1 MGPDH
6 ASQLTV
12 PSSLNQ
18 MTQQNAICKGL
29 FHATAVAQINTLLL
43 QPLHQPCMAPYNTS
57 HIGMESIHVVLLVLL
72 YAACGS
78 VLHPLHEDSVVWGSG
93 QPCQY
98 TPGSPQLDSHVSFA
112 AQTFSSMLM
121 FGSLACLLEHPEQ
134 VHLQDKRWSAAA
146 AL

>member
-1 MGPDH
+1 MR
-6 ASQLTV
+6 
-12 PSSLNQ
+12 
-18 MTQQNAICKGL
+18 
-29 FHATAVAQINTLLL
+29 LLL
-43 QPLHQPCMAPYNTS
+43 PKSIPFCCSHSTS
-57 HIGMESIHVVLLVLL
+57 PAWPHTTPHTLAWESIHVVLLALL

-121 FGSLACLLEHPEQ
+121 LGSLACLLEHPEQ

-146 AL
+146 AV

>member
-43 QPLHQPCMAPYNTS
+43 QPFHQSCMAPGNTS
-57 HIGMESIHVVLLVLL
+57 QIRVGSIHVVLIVQLCAAFGSFVASPDYTLLSGVLVSH
-72 YAACGS
+72 AS
-78 VLHPLHEDSVVWGSG
+78 I
-93 QPCQY
+93 
-98 TPGSPQLDSHVSFA
+98 TP
-112 AQTFSSMLM
+112 AQTRFS
-121 FGSLACLLEHPEQ
+121 H
-134 VHLQDKRWSAAA
+134 
-146 AL
+146 